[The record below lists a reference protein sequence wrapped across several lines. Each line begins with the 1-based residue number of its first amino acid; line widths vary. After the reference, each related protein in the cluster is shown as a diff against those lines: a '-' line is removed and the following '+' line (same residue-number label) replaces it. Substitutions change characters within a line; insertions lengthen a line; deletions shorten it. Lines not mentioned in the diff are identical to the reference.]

1 MLKRKYLMR
10 FVFVLAAA
18 TLMLSACQSY
28 SQDDAQDEAQ
38 QPTATVEPGT
48 QPDETTP
55 DAPATMA
62 LPEEPAPAMM
72 IALAGVGDLGQ
83 VLVDAEGYTLYV
95 FLNDKP
101 GTSNCTGNC
110 AANWPPLLAEGEVV
124 TGDGLDAGLV
134 ATITRDDG
142 TIQVTYN
149 GRPLYYYYDDNNPGD
164 ANGQGAND
172 VWYVISG
179 AGEPVEADPVE
190 DEEDPNPDY

>member
-1 MLKRKYLMR
+1 MMKPRYLGR
-10 FVFVLAAA
+10 FVFVLISTA
-18 TLMLSACQSY
+18 LLVSACQSY

-48 QPDETTP
+48 QPDETIP
-55 DAPATMA
+55 DAPA
-62 LPEEPAPAMM
+62 PIIM
-72 IALAGVGDLGQ
+72 IALADVGDLGQ

-101 GTSNCTGNC
+101 GTSNCNGNC
-110 AANWPPLLAEGEVV
+110 SANWPPLLAEGEVV